1 MEKQQKTLPPYK
13 SMRSDVID
21 GKIFLYIDPSDIE
34 ESIRF
39 AYGLHLSIL
48 ALVHCIIVQR
58 NGEPAFATFQ
68 VNTPNHGK

>member
-1 MEKQQKTLPPYK
+1 MVQEKKSLPPYK
-13 SMRSDVID
+13 SITSDVID
-21 GKIFLYIDPSDIE
+21 GKLFIYVDPSDIE

-48 ALVHCIIVQR
+48 AVVHCIIVR
-58 NGEPAFATFQ
+58 ENGEPAFASFQ